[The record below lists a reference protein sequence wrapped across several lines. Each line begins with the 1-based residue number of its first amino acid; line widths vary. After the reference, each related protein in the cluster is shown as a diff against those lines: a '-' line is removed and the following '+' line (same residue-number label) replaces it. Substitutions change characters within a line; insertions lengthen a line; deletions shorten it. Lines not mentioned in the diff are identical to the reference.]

1 MPNLKKVKRI
11 LRVGREESSSLS
23 SFVERPVPTEK
34 EVANFERVVHREVR
48 EQEID
53 SNLSEIYSDQKGD
66 RVDVKKL
73 KVKKQPLFI
82 VRLFRKLIIL
92 ALLALAAYFAYFYW
106 FGNTGDI
113 SNLDFKINAPDKI
126 LAGEEFS
133 YQITYHNPTRYK
145 LSKVYLEM
153 QYPDNFIFTTGSI
166 APTSGNYGWELP
178 EMAPG
183 ANATLTIT
191 GKLIAQPDSVNVVF
205 GHLSYLPGTFTSQF
219 KKDASA
225 STVISGL
232 GFNVDLNY
240 SNTAFLNQENDLTLI
255 FSNIQ
260 NNYLGDFNLGFTL
273 PAETNAAVTTAS
285 STGETIAPPVLI
297 PGATSTKIAV
307 IKSGGT
313 SWQVSGLNQ
322 GMDRQEIPLS
332 YIIKQKSNN
341 SEIKVRLEKKLENGE
356 AYIFWEKTI
365 TPELVSSDLNL
376 TMILNGSKNDGA
388 LNFGQTLNYSLTY
401 SNRGASSYQDVV
413 IMAALSG
420 DFLDWNSLQDSN
432 KGTVQ
437 NNTII
442 WTKNEIPALSEI
454 KPGANGGI
462 DFSLNLLSFRD
473 GDLGKNMSIVS
484 YGQYSINNKTI
495 KGQDNKSN
503 AVTSKINSDL
513 SLSEQIRYF
522 NEDNLPVGSGP
533 LPPKVGTKT
542 SFKVYWTVRNNL
554 HELTDA
560 RVIFSLP
567 SYVTWENGN
576 TTNVG
581 NLYFDEASRQVIW
594 EIGRLPLSVYRA
606 DAEFNISITPT
617 DADRNKILVLSPG
630 STVSAMDTDT
640 KDTIIKKIGSK
651 TTRLEDDDIAGLNN
665 SGIIQ

>member
-1 MPNLKKVKRI
+1 
-11 LRVGREESSSLS
+11 
-23 SFVERPVPTEK
+23 
-34 EVANFERVVHREVR
+34 
-48 EQEID
+48 
-53 SNLSEIYSDQKGD
+53 
-66 RVDVKKL
+66 
-73 KVKKQPLFI
+73 
-82 VRLFRKLIIL
+82 
-92 ALLALAAYFAYFYW
+92 
-106 FGNTGDI
+106 
-113 SNLDFKINAPDKI
+113 
-126 LAGEEFS
+126 
-133 YQITYHNPTRYK
+133 
-145 LSKVYLEM
+145 
-153 QYPDNFIFTTGSI
+153 
-166 APTSGNYGWELP
+166 
-178 EMAPG
+178 
-183 ANATLTIT
+183 
-191 GKLIAQPDSVNVVF
+191 
-205 GHLSYLPGTFTSQF
+205 
-219 KKDASA
+219 
-225 STVISGL
+225 
-232 GFNVDLNY
+232 
-240 SNTAFLNQENDLTLI
+240 
-255 FSNIQ
+255 
-260 NNYLGDFNLGFTL
+260 
-273 PAETNAAVTTAS
+273 
-285 STGETIAPPVLI
+285 
-297 PGATSTKIAV
+297 
-307 IKSGGT
+307 
-313 SWQVSGLNQ
+313 
-322 GMDRQEIPLS
+322 MDRQEIPLS